1 MNKEPKTLQEA
12 MIYFSDKQN
21 AVDFVIDLRWS
32 EGITCPK
39 CGSKELYYVKTRYL
53 WQCKNKECKK
63 QFTVKTGTI
72 FEDSPLGLDKWLCA
86 IWMIANAKNGISSY
100 EIARGLGMTQKSAW
114 FVLHRIRYAMQQGS
128 LEKLSG
134 DVEADETYVGGKAE
148 NMHKWKREAMGL
160 QGRGTVGKAV
170 VFGLL
175 ERTTGN
181 KASKV
186 KTKVVEN
193 ARKKTLQPVIR
204 RSVETESNL
213 YTDALKSYQGME
225 EEYVHQSI
233 DHATEYVRGN
243 VHTNGIENYW
253 SLFKRTL
260 RGTYVNC
267 NVDHLDSYLD
277 EQTFRFNNRVGN
289 DAERFSLVLGSVA
302 GRRLT
307 YKQLIIK
314 KTFKQLNF
322 FRKLN

>member
-12 MIYFSDKQN
+12 MIYFSDKQK
-21 AVDFVIDLRWS
+21 AVDFIVALRWAD
-32 EGITCPK
+32 GVTCPH
-39 CGSKELYYVKTRYL
+39 CQSKELYYVKTRFL
-53 WQCKNKECKK
+53 WQCKGCKK
-63 QFTVKTGTI
+63 QFTVKVGTI
-72 FEDSPLGLDKWLCA
+72 FEDSALGLDKWLCA

-128 LEKLSG
+128 IEKLSG
-134 DVEADETYVGGKAE
+134 EIEADETYIGGKAE
-148 NMHKWKREAMGL
+148 NMHKWDKLKKGV

-175 ERTTGN
+175 ERTT
-181 KASKV
+181 KDKSSKV
-186 KTKVVEN
+186 KAKVVKN
-193 ARKKTLQPVIR
+193 TKKRTLQPEIR
-204 RSVETESNL
+204 NSVEDGSNL
-213 YTDALKSYQGME
+213 FTDALQSYQGME
-225 EEYVHQSI
+225 DKVVHQYI

-260 RGTYVNC
+260 RGTYVSC
-267 NVDHLDSYLD
+267 DVDHLPSYLD

-302 GRRLT
+302 GKRLT
-307 YKQLIIK
+307 YEQLIIK

-322 FRKLN
+322 LGKVH